1 MKKAAFLL
9 CLAALAILSC
19 GPQERPLAAPVEVN
33 GVPFLEMPFERLPDM
48 NIPRM
53 AHSLCYVNEEVTAI
67 GGHTTGFIPTK
78 TAEYFKGGKWHL
90 AEPYYIHDD
99 GFGLVLSN
107 GKVMVGGGYTGDF
120 GIGQSWGTELYDPA
134 THSFSHLPILD
145 RKRTH
150 ATALELDGGRVL
162 IAGNW
167 YAPDQLEIYT
177 PESGFQKEKEVS
189 QARSFP
195 YILRSGQDNVLIFA
209 AWDNYGN
216 ELNPILID
224 RLEGE
229 SFTVPLLEQ
238 WRPVV
243 PGDSGIRMNQF
254 EVGNYSYLIPVMGE
268 DGTLAAMLVSGEV
281 FSLMELEQ
289 PIPTEGPW
297 GPIQYNDNFYT
308 DKEKGIAWL
317 LGVDTHER
325 LYLLELCYGAA
336 LRGGKAPVQV
346 HYTQPVEGLKAGVQG
361 NDRVENPIPMP
372 EGLLLPDGRI
382 FLAGGAGGHSYYD
395 PTPVVCIL
403 SPGETFRRAGMPWW
417 PFVLAAVLAVGAVL
431 LLARKKPARVAATD
445 TPSAAPEDLMTRLTA
460 LMEKEEYFRR
470 KDARLSD
477 VAARLGTNTTYISAM
492 VNGTTGTNFPSFL
505 NGYRIRYAQ
514 QIMREHPD
522 MPLHMVAEESG
533 FPNETTFLRN
543 FKAQTGLTP
552 SEWKREN

>member
-53 AHSLCYVNEEVTAI
+53 AHSLYYVNEEVTAI

-107 GKVMVGGGYTGDF
+107 GKVMVGGGYAGDF

-134 THSFSHLPILD
+134 THSFSHLPILE

-431 LLARKKPARVAATD
+431 LLARKKPAPVAATD

>member
-431 LLARKKPARVAATD
+431 LLARKKPAPVAATD

-552 SEWKREN
+552 SEWKRG